1 MRCPFEIGDKI
12 VCIEPNYHKIKDNTF
27 KMSDNM
33 PYLLR
38 VTMDKTYE
46 VIEIK
51 SKLYD
56 NIGIIN
62 DIDCSVIPSWDIFV
76 SLKEYR
82 KRKLKK
88 INNI

>member
-12 VCIEPNYHKIKDNTF
+12 VCIEPNYHKIKDNVFESSKT
-27 KMSDNM
+27 M
-33 PYLLR
+33 PYILR
-38 VTMDKTYE
+38 VTTDKVYE

-51 SKLYD
+51 SRLYD

-62 DIDCSVIPSWDIFV
+62 DIDCNVIPNWDIFI

-82 KRKLKK
+82 KRKLKR
-88 INNI
+88 INTL